1 VQIRSRNAVVAQS
14 AAGRA
19 TSQPQAHQ
27 QQNNKKDGSMLDF
40 TGKTVLVTGG
50 GVGIGRAIV
59 EAFGRA
65 GARLVVAEVDAE
77 RAAQV
82 RDWLQ
87 TAGVEALVVDGD
99 ITRKEQVAALAEQVE
114 ARFGGLDVLV
124 NNVGDS
130 LMIFKPFDSYTDDD
144 IDRLYAV
151 NLQHIFRVTRAMLP
165 LLRRQG
171 AGGSIISLS
180 SIEGFRGIPN
190 CSVYAAFKSA
200 IGGFT
205 KSLAL
210 ELGPVGIRVNQ
221 IAPETTD
228 TAQVPISAMIAAEH
242 QTQIPHWVPLGRF
255 GKVEDMAGAALY
267 LASPLAAWV
276 TGTTLHVD
284 GGALAAAGWYRDPRG
299 TWTNMP
305 VMSGNGLNF

>member
-1 VQIRSRNAVVAQS
+1 MI
-14 AAGRA
+14 
-19 TSQPQAHQ
+19 
-27 QQNNKKDGSMLDF
+27 DF
-40 TGKTVLVTGG
+40 SGKTVLVTGG

-59 EAFGRA
+59 EAFART
-65 GARLVVAEVDAE
+65 GARLVVAEIDVG
-77 RAAQV
+77 RAAAV

-87 TAGVEALVVDGD
+87 EHAGEALVVAVDVTCSEG
-99 ITRKEQVAALAEQVE
+99 VATLAGQIE

-130 LMIFKPFDSYTDDD
+130 LMIAKPFDAHSDDD
-144 IDRLYAV
+144 IERLYAV

-171 AGGSIISLS
+171 PGGSIISLS
-180 SIEGFRGIPN
+180 SIEAFRAIPN

-200 IGGFT
+200 ISGFT

-221 IAPETTD
+221 IAPESTE
-228 TAQVPISAMIAAEH
+228 TAQLPMSLMIAAEH
-242 QTQIPHWVPLGRF
+242 RERVPQWIPLGRF
-255 GKVEDMAGAALY
+255 GRAEDMAGAALF
-267 LASPLAAWV
+267 LASPLSGWV

-299 TWTNMP
+299 TWTNVP
-305 VMSGNGLNF
+305 VISGNGFNF

>member
-1 VQIRSRNAVVAQS
+1 
-14 AAGRA
+14 
-19 TSQPQAHQ
+19 
-27 QQNNKKDGSMLDF
+27 MLDF

-99 ITRKEQVAALAEQVE
+99 ITRKEQVAALAEQIE

-228 TAQVPISAMIAAEH
+228 TAQVPISAMVAAEH
-242 QTQIPHWVPLGRF
+242 QAQIPHWVPLGRF

>member
-1 VQIRSRNAVVAQS
+1 
-14 AAGRA
+14 
-19 TSQPQAHQ
+19 
-27 QQNNKKDGSMLDF
+27 MMDF

-50 GVGIGRAIV
+50 GAGIGRAIV
-59 EAFGRA
+59 EAFARA
-65 GARLVVAEVDAE
+65 GARLVVAEVDAT
-77 RAAQV
+77 RAADV
-82 RDWLQ
+82 RSVLDCSA
-87 TAGVEALVVDGD
+87 TETLVVKADV
-99 ITRKEQVAALAEQVE
+99 TVKEQVADLAEQVQ

-130 LMIFKPFDSYTDDD
+130 LMIAKPFDAYSDDD

-171 AGGSIISLS
+171 AGSSIISLS

-200 IGGFT
+200 ISGFT

-221 IAPETTD
+221 IAPESTE
-228 TAQVPISAMIAAEH
+228 TAQLPMSMMIAAEH
-242 QTQIPHWVPLGRF
+242 QGQIPQWIPLGRF
-255 GKVEDMAGAALY
+255 GKAEDMAGAALF
-267 LASPLAAWV
+267 LASSLSGWV

-284 GGALAAAGWYRDPRG
+284 GGALAAAGWYRAPNG
-299 TWTNMP
+299 TWTNVP
-305 VMSGNGLNF
+305 VISGNGFNF

>member
-1 VQIRSRNAVVAQS
+1 MI
-14 AAGRA
+14 
-19 TSQPQAHQ
+19 
-27 QQNNKKDGSMLDF
+27 DF
-40 TGKTVLVTGG
+40 AGKTVLVTGG
-50 GVGIGRAIV
+50 GVGIGRAVV
-59 EAFGRA
+59 EAFARA
-65 GARLVVAEVDAE
+65 GARLAVAEVDAE
-77 RAAQV
+77 RAAALC
-82 RDWLQ
+82 DWLASQ
-87 TAGVEALVVDGD
+87 GGEALVVQADVTDGA
-99 ITRKEQVAALAEQVE
+99 QVASLAEQVE

-130 LMIFKPFDSYTDDD
+130 LMIAKPFDAYSDDD

-180 SIEGFRGIPN
+180 SIEAFRGIPN
-190 CSVYAAFKSA
+190 CSVYAAFKAA

-221 IAPETTD
+221 IAPESTETP
-228 TAQVPISAMIAAEH
+228 QLPMSLMIAPEH
-242 QTQIPHWVPLGRF
+242 QTQVPNWIPLGRF
-255 GKVEDMAGAALY
+255 GQPEDMAGAALF
-267 LASPLAAWV
+267 LASPLSGWV

-284 GGALAAAGWYRDPRG
+284 GGALAAAGWYRDPKG
-299 TWTNMP
+299 TWTNVP
-305 VMSGNGLNF
+305 VITGNGFNF